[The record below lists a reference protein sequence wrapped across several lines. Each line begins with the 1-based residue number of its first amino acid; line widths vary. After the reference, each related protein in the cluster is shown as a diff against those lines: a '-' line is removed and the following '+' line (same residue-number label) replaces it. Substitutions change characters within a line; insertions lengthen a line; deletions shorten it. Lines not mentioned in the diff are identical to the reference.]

1 MTSRSAHH
9 DEVGRI
15 GPVAEAP
22 RAPDVVVHILVF
34 VPDNGL
40 RHHDFTAD
48 EHYIGLLGNDDDVPV
63 LKGEIRDVALGADHD
78 DALGLHLLGTGNE
91 IGQHFPLLW
100 SGSALHRSWL
110 M

>member
-1 MTSRSAHH
+1 MDD
-9 DEVGRI
+9 DEVRFVGT
-15 GPVAEAP
+15 VAESASP
-22 RAPDVVVHILVF
+22 LDVVVHILVF

-63 LKGEIRDVALGADHD
+63 LKGKIRDVALGADHD

-91 IGQHFPLLW
+91 IGQHFRFFGADLRFI
-100 SGSALHRSWL
+100 GAG
-110 M
+110 